1 MEMGVNIMVFLG
13 IGVLLFSMITA
24 FVHDWDFIEDVSTL
38 EEMYQDKNKIS
49 DDMKVDKIKFVTAA
63 RNFWDYCNHSFA
75 NKSKIYYVYENDK
88 ETKGNLTKEI
98 LFDHI
103 KTLGW
108 CQSIQSEN
116 LSCGRRED
124 VNMTD
129 IILPKVIKLN
139 CRNSTLYIR

>member
-13 IGVLLFSMITA
+13 IGVLLFTMITA
-24 FVHDWDFIEDVSTL
+24 FVHDWDFTEDVETL
-38 EEMYQDKNKIS
+38 EEMYQGKEKIS
-49 DDMKVDKIKFVTAA
+49 DDMKVDKIKFISTI
-63 RNFWDYCNHSFA
+63 RNYWDYCNHSFA
-75 NKSKIYYVYENDK
+75 NGSKVYYVYENEK
-88 ETKGNLTKEI
+88 QTKGNLSKEI

-108 CQSIQSEN
+108 CKTIQSEN

-129 IILPKVIKLN
+129 IMLPKIIKLN
-139 CRNSTLYIR
+139 CSNSTLYIR